1 MSFKRFMHCARVD
14 KSCSLVY
21 TSIPKAGCTTI
32 QSILANAWAQSVKK
46 KLIHNS
52 HTPKAQEYLIY
63 WNSPGRPPIQDL
75 LEKCNFFTVSRNP
88 YSRVL
93 SAWMDK
99 VKGATKEGVTFAG
112 KFKIADPTNI
122 SFEKF
127 IDLLMQCNKETFDH
141 HWATQSSIC
150 NFDKVPY
157 THIGN
162 LESLPD
168 TINWINEHLPFPP
181 ISEDAR
187 FASHSTGSAKKLSN
201 YYTKSLQEKVY
212 SLYGEDFEN
221 FGYSENI
228 NLAAPTKSPENFK
241 CTPETLIFLDK
252 VYLGSEIHEEE
263 NFSEYLNQLSDFN
276 LSPSD
281 RKHVIERIN
290 RLSSKKSKDT
300 SSKGIS
306 APMTEPRGQ
315 NKNSQSETCVTEL
328 FFNQFPENIFAKFS
342 SKDFHKESR
351 IECAEAEIF
360 NRNNVNL
367 KIYKGPG
374 SGLAPSFI
382 KIDSTTKTLNIKLTI
397 YGGSRCHIGKNC
409 QGNWTLR
416 LWNNSSLIIG
426 DECTSNG
433 CKIICDANCLI
444 KMGNDCML
452 SEEILIEAGDK
463 HALVDL
469 TDLKQ
474 INDTPSNIF
483 IEDHCWIGR
492 GAKII
497 SSSKSVIMGS
507 GSILGSNS
515 ILTRSTDK
523 ATINVGSPA
532 KPTRDNVS
540 WTRSKVAKEREIK
553 NLIDKFS
560 LQP

>member
-1 MSFKRFMHCARVD
+1 MSFNRFRHCARID

-32 QSILANAWAQSVKK
+32 QTILANAWAQSVGK
-46 KLIHNS
+46 KLIRNS
-52 HTPKAQEYLIY
+52 HTPKGQEYLIY

-75 LEKCNFFTVSRNP
+75 LEKCYFFTVSRNP

-99 VKGATKEGVTFAG
+99 VKGASKEGIAFAE

-168 TINWINEHLPFPP
+168 SINWINEHLPFPP

-201 YYTKSLQEKVY
+201 YYTQSIQEKVY
-212 SLYGEDFEN
+212 SLYEEDFEN

-228 NLAAPTKSPENFK
+228 NLAAPTKSTENFK
-241 CTPETLIFLDK
+241 CTPETLAFLDK
-252 VYLGSEIHEEE
+252 VYLGNEIHEEK

-276 LSPSD
+276 LSPSE
-281 RKHVIERIN
+281 RKHVIERIK
-290 RLSSKKSKDT
+290 SVTIKKRKGT
-300 SSKGIS
+300 SPEDIS
-306 APMTEPRGQ
+306 ASMANLQGQ
-315 NKNSQSETCVTEL
+315 NKNSQRETFITEL
-328 FFNQFPENIFAKFS
+328 FFNQLPKNVFVNCS
-342 SKDFHKESR
+342 SEDFHKDSI
-351 IECAEAEIF
+351 IECAEAEMF
-360 NRNNVNL
+360 NRNNIGL

-374 SGLAPSFI
+374 SDLAPSVI
-382 KIDSTTKTLNIKLTI
+382 KINPTTKTLNIKLTI
-397 YGGSRCHIGKNC
+397 YGGTRCHIGKNC

-416 LWNNSSLIIG
+416 LWSNSSLIIG

-433 CKIICDANCLI
+433 CKIICDANCSI
-444 KMGNDCML
+444 KVGNDCML

-474 INDTPSNIF
+474 INDTPSTIC
-483 IEDHCWIGR
+483 IQDHCWLSR
-492 GAKII
+492 GSKII
-497 SSSKSVIMGS
+497 SSCQAVTMGS

-515 ILTRSTDK
+515 ILTKSTPK
-523 ATINVGSPA
+523 TTVNVGSPA
-532 KPTRDNVS
+532 KPTRSNVS
-540 WTRSKVAKEREIK
+540 WTRSKIAKEKDIK
-553 NLIDKFS
+553 NLINRFS
-560 LQP
+560 L